1 MLIDYDWFKWNLV
14 AYIAVTYLSKKNN
27 WKQLGGK
34 KVFFSV
40 LHLVGYFSVMSHFR
54 F

>member
-1 MLIDYDWFKWNLV
+1 MLINYDWFKLNLV
-14 AYIAVTYLSKKNN
+14 AYIAVTYLSKKTTESN
-27 WKQLGGK
+27 WGEK
-34 KVFFSV
+34 KVFFSI